1 MHPRRRRRGSRA
13 ELISSPTI
21 VGAALR
27 GAMAASTSSKPEL
40 RVRRRILAGHHARHS
55 AARARGAAPRRAAAA
70 SHAVFARSL
79 LQVSET
85 WDTCIENTI
94 RKLAYGALGGVVLS
108 VVLFRAPPP
117 APRAAAAAT
126 AAALLPPRAAAS
138 PAGVRASLQARRS
151 RAPRWSGSEQAWA
164 SAWATRT
171 ASTSLTRSTE
181 RRRRRKSSVA
191 RLADICAPV
200 VFCMALLTYTLTH
213 TVYTCANFRAA
224 LRGSRRRRT
233 AGAPCRVSPRCGCAG
248 PSPGAPRSA
257 SSCTAAPPSARSGR

>member
-1 MHPRRRRRGSRA
+1 
-13 ELISSPTI
+13 
-21 VGAALR
+21 
-27 GAMAASTSSKPEL
+27 MAASTTSKPEL
-40 RVRRRILAGHHARHS
+40 RVRRRILAGHRASRS

-70 SHAVFARSL
+70 SLTVFARSL

-117 APRAAAAAT
+117 MPRAAAAA
-126 AAALLPPRAAAS
+126 AATALLPPRAAAS
-138 PAGVRASLQARRS
+138 PAGVHASLQARRS

-181 RRRRRKSSVA
+181 RRRRRKSSAA
-191 RLADICAPV
+191 RAADICAPV

-213 TVYTCANFRAA
+213 TVRTRAKFFA
-224 LRGSRRRRT
+224 RPYEDRARRGRPPGRQ
-233 AGAPCRVSPRCGCAG
+233 CVSPRCGCAG

>member
-1 MHPRRRRRGSRA
+1 MEFVALNRLMEFVAGHAEASAHGRRGSRD

-40 RVRRRILAGHHARHS
+40 RVRRRILAGHRASRS
-55 AARARGAAPRRAAAA
+55 AARARRAAPRCAAAA

-117 APRAAAAAT
+117 MPRAAAAA
-126 AAALLPPRAAAS
+126 AATALLPPRAAAS

-181 RRRRRKSSVA
+181 RRRRRKSSAA
-191 RLADICAPV
+191 RPADICAPV
-200 VFCMALLTYTLTH
+200 VFCMH
-213 TVYTCANFRAA
+213 C
-224 LRGSRRRRT
+224 
-233 AGAPCRVSPRCGCAG
+233 
-248 PSPGAPRSA
+248 
-257 SSCTAAPPSARSGR
+257 